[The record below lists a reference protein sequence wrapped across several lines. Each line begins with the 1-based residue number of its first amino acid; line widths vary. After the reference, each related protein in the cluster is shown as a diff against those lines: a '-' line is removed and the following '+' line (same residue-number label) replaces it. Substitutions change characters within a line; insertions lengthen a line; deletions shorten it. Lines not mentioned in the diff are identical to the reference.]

1 MIHCVLGVTRFSFLL
16 SHRTLKY
23 SVVAFAPLF
32 PKFRTFW
39 AIYTMECGHG
49 EPPSIAPQSDPPLSK
64 NKLKKMKRDQEWEAG
79 RELRKK
85 LRKEKV
91 KEKKLRK
98 RAARDE
104 EASRPSL
111 NPENNSYS
119 DRKTV
124 SEGIQPHRPQN
135 VQVPVTIVID
145 CGFDELMQENERKSL
160 GSQVTRC
167 YSDNHKAPYQ
177 AHLAISSFGGHLK
190 ERFDTLLSGNHRS
203 WKGVRFL
210 DGDFVAAAGRAKEW
224 MQAPEGGTLVG
235 ALSRMGTLN
244 HDCSSEEAGNGET
257 IYLTSDSPDTLSTL
271 KPYSTYIIGGLVDKN
286 RYKGICYKKAMEA
299 GVKTAKLPI
308 GDYMRMNSRFV
319 LATNH
324 VSEIIVRWL
333 ECGDWGKAFDRVVP
347 KRKGGVL
354 KEKEVIVEELS
365 HSDEDG
371 REGYDK
377 HEGEGDASSA
387 VGEDSID
394 SNVDEKVSSLP

>member
-1 MIHCVLGVTRFSFLL
+1 MAS
-16 SHRTLKY
+16 
-23 SVVAFAPLF
+23 
-32 PKFRTFW
+32 
-39 AIYTMECGHG
+39 GHG
-49 EPPSIAPQSDPPLSK
+49 EPPCIAPQGDAPLSK

-104 EASRPSL
+104 GASQPSL
-111 NPENNSYS
+111 NPEDSNYH
-119 DRKTV
+119 DRQTV
-124 SEGIQPHRPQN
+124 SEVARPHRPQN
-135 VQVPVTIVID
+135 VQVPITVVID

-190 ERFDTLLSGNHRS
+190 ERFDNLLSGHHRS
-203 WKGVRFL
+203 WKGVCFL
-210 DGDFVAAAGRAKEW
+210 DGDFVAAAAQAKEW
-224 MQAPEGGTLVG
+224 MQAPEGGTLAG
-235 ALSRMGTLN
+235 ALSRMSTLN
-244 HDCSSEEAGNGET
+244 PDNSSEEAGTGET
-257 IYLTSDSPDTLSTL
+257 VYLTSDSPNTLSTL
-271 KPYSTYIIGGLVDKN
+271 KPYSIYIIGGLVDKN

-308 GDYMRMNSRFV
+308 GDYMQMNSRFV

-333 ECGDWGKAFDRVVP
+333 DCGDWGKAFDLVVP

-354 KEKEVIVEELS
+354 KDKRSRVEGLAQ
-365 HSDEDG
+365 SDEDG
-371 REGYDK
+371 RVGHDK
-377 HEGEGDASSA
+377 HEGQADASNTA
-387 VGEDSID
+387 GNDVLD
-394 SNVDEKVSSLP
+394 SNIDEKVSSSP

>member
-1 MIHCVLGVTRFSFLL
+1 MLGVTRISLLL
-16 SHRTLKY
+16 SRQTLKY
-23 SVVAFAPLF
+23 SVVAFAPLL
-32 PKFRTFW
+32 PKFRSSWPTS
-39 AIYTMECGHG
+39 TMECGHD
-49 EPPSIAPQSDPPLSK
+49 EPPGIAPQSDPPLSK
-64 NKLKKMKRDQEWEAG
+64 NKLKKMKRDQDWEAG

-104 EASRPSL
+104 GASQPPL
-111 NPENNSYS
+111 NPEDDNCN
-119 DRKTV
+119 DRKAV
-124 SEGIQPHRPQN
+124 SEEVQRHRPQN
-135 VQVPVTIVID
+135 VQVPITIVID

-210 DGDFVAAAGRAKEW
+210 DGDFVAAAGQAKSW
-224 MQAPEGGTLVG
+224 MQAPEGGTLAG
-235 ALSRMGTLN
+235 ALSRIGTSN
-244 HDCSSEEAGNGET
+244 HDDNSEGTGNGET
-257 IYLTSDSPDTLSTL
+257 IYLTSDSPNTLSTL
-271 KPYSTYIIGGLVDKN
+271 KPYSIYIIGGLVDKN

-308 GDYMRMNSRFV
+308 GDYMQMNSRFV

-333 ECGDWGKAFDRVVP
+333 DCGDWGKAFDRVVP
-347 KRKGGVL
+347 KRKGGIL
-354 KEKEVIVEELS
+354 KEKQLITEGLP
-365 HSDEDG
+365 HGDEDG

-377 HEGEGDASSA
+377 HEGQEDALSA
-387 VGEDSID
+387 AVEDIVD
-394 SNVDEKVSSLP
+394 SNVDEKISNLR

>member
-1 MIHCVLGVTRFSFLL
+1 
-16 SHRTLKY
+16 
-23 SVVAFAPLF
+23 
-32 PKFRTFW
+32 
-39 AIYTMECGHG
+39 MECDHG
-49 EPPSIAPQSDPPLSK
+49 ESPSIAPQSDPPLSK
-64 NKLKKMKRDQEWEAG
+64 NKLKKLKRDQEWEAG

-91 KEKKLRK
+91 KDKKLRK

-104 EASRPSL
+104 GTSQPSL
-111 NPENNSYS
+111 DLEDSNNNDRQALPEVAH
-119 DRKTV
+119 R
-124 SEGIQPHRPQN
+124 HRPRN

-177 AHLAISSFGGHLK
+177 AHLAISSFDGHLK

-210 DGDFVAAAGRAKEW
+210 DGDFVAAAGQAKEW
-224 MQAPEGGTLVG
+224 MQAPDGGTLAG
-235 ALSRMGTLN
+235 ALSRIGTLN
-244 HDCSSEEAGNGET
+244 HDNSSEEAGTGE
-257 IYLTSDSPDTLSTL
+257 IVYLTSDSPNTLSSL
-271 KPYSTYIIGGLVDKN
+271 KPYSIYIIGGLVDKN

-324 VSEIIVRWL
+324 VSEIIIRWL

-354 KEKEVIVEELS
+354 KEKEVMVERS
-365 HSDEDG
+365 PHSDEDG
-371 REGYDK
+371 REDYDK
-377 HEGEGDASSA
+377 HEEQGDALSGA
-387 VGEDSID
+387 GKDICD
-394 SNVDEKVSSLP
+394 SNIEEKAPSLP

>member
-1 MIHCVLGVTRFSFLL
+1 
-16 SHRTLKY
+16 
-23 SVVAFAPLF
+23 
-32 PKFRTFW
+32 
-39 AIYTMECGHG
+39 MESGHG
-49 EPPSIAPQSDPPLSK
+49 EPPSIASQSEPPLSK
-64 NKLKKMKRDQEWEAG
+64 NKLKKLKRDQEWEAG

-85 LRKEKV
+85 IRKEKV

-98 RAARDE
+98 RAALE
-104 EASRPSL
+104 EQASQPSL
-111 NPENNSYS
+111 SPTDSNHN
-119 DRKTV
+119 DRQAV
-124 SEGIQPHRPQN
+124 SEVAQPHRPQN
-135 VQVPVTIVID
+135 IQVPVTIVID

-210 DGDFVAAAGRAKEW
+210 EGDLVAAAAQAKDW
-224 MQAPEGGTLVG
+224 MQSPEGGMLAG

-244 HDCSSEEAGNGET
+244 HDSSPEEAGTGET
-257 IYLTSDSPDTLSTL
+257 IYLTSDSPNTLSTL

-286 RYKGICYKKAMEA
+286 RYKGICYKKATEA

-333 ECGDWGKAFDRVVP
+333 DCGDWGQAFDRVVP

-354 KEKEVIVEELS
+354 KEKEVIVEGFP
-365 HSDEDG
+365 HNDEDG

-377 HEGEGDASSA
+377 HEKQGVSSNA
-387 VGEDSID
+387 AGKDMLD
-394 SNVDEKVSSLP
+394 SNVDEKVYQASTDSTMNS

>member
-1 MIHCVLGVTRFSFLL
+1 MIHCVLGVTPFSFSL
-16 SHRTLKY
+16 SHQILQY
-23 SVVAFAPLF
+23 SVVAFPPPLLKIRSSW
-32 PKFRTFW
+32 PIT
-39 AIYTMECGHG
+39 TMECVHG
-49 EPPSIAPQSDPPLSK
+49 EPPSIAPPSDPPLSK
-64 NKLKKMKRDQEWEAG
+64 NKLKKLKRDQEWEAG
-79 RELRKK
+79 REMRKK

-104 EASRPSL
+104 GASQPSL
-111 NPENNSYS
+111 NLGDSNHN
-119 DRKTV
+119 DRQAV
-124 SEGIQPHRPQN
+124 SELIQPHRPQN

-177 AHLAISSFGGHLK
+177 AHLAICSFGGHLK

-210 DGDFVAAAGRAKEW
+210 DEDFVSAAGQAKEW
-224 MQAPEGGTLVG
+224 MQAPEGGTLAG
-235 ALSRMGTLN
+235 ALSRMDPFN
-244 HDCSSEEAGNGET
+244 HDNSSEEPGTGET
-257 IYLTSDSPDTLSTL
+257 IYLTSDSPNTLSTL
-271 KPYSTYIIGGLVDKN
+271 KPYSIYIIGGLVDKN

-308 GDYMRMNSRFV
+308 GDYMQMNSRFV

-354 KEKEVIVEELS
+354 KEKEVIAEGFS
-365 HSDEDG
+365 HSDENG

-377 HEGEGDASSA
+377 HEMQGQVSSA
-387 VGEDSID
+387 AGNDIFN
-394 SNVDEKVSSLP
+394 SNVDEKVSSPP

>member
-1 MIHCVLGVTRFSFLL
+1 MIHCVLGVTPFSFSL
-16 SHRTLKY
+16 SHQILKY
-23 SVVAFAPLF
+23 SVVAFPPPLLKIRSSW
-32 PKFRTFW
+32 PIT
-39 AIYTMECGHG
+39 TMECVHG
-49 EPPSIAPQSDPPLSK
+49 EPPSIAPPSDPPLSK
-64 NKLKKMKRDQEWEAG
+64 NKLKKLKRDQEWEAG
-79 RELRKK
+79 REMRKK

-104 EASRPSL
+104 GASQPSL
-111 NPENNSYS
+111 NLGDSNHN
-119 DRKTV
+119 DRQAV
-124 SEGIQPHRPQN
+124 SEVIQPHRPQN

-177 AHLAISSFGGHLK
+177 AHLAICSFGGHLK
-190 ERFDTLLSGNHRS
+190 ERFDSLLSGNHRS

-210 DGDFVAAAGRAKEW
+210 DEDFVSAAGQAKEW
-224 MQAPEGGTLVG
+224 MQAPEGGTLAG
-235 ALSRMGTLN
+235 ALSRMGPFN
-244 HDCSSEEAGNGET
+244 HDNSSKEPGTGET
-257 IYLTSDSPDTLSTL
+257 IYLTSDSPNTLSTL
-271 KPYSTYIIGGLVDKN
+271 KPYSIYIIGGLVDKN

-308 GDYMRMNSRFV
+308 GDYMQMNSRFV

-354 KEKEVIVEELS
+354 KEKEVIAEGFS

-377 HEGEGDASSA
+377 HEMQGQVSSA
-387 VGEDSID
+387 AGNDIFN
-394 SNVDEKVSSLP
+394 SNVDEKVSSPP

>member
-1 MIHCVLGVTRFSFLL
+1 
-16 SHRTLKY
+16 
-23 SVVAFAPLF
+23 
-32 PKFRTFW
+32 
-39 AIYTMECGHG
+39 MECGHD
-49 EPPSIAPQSDPPLSK
+49 EPQGIAPQGDPPLSK
-64 NKLKKMKRDQEWEAG
+64 NKLKKMKRDQAWEAG
-79 RELRKK
+79 RELRKQ

-104 EASRPSL
+104 GASQPPL
-111 NPENNSYS
+111 KPKDDNCN
-119 DRKTV
+119 DGKAV
-124 SEGIQPHRPQN
+124 SEEAQSHRPQN
-135 VQVPVTIVID
+135 VQVPITIVID

-203 WKGVRFL
+203 WRGVRFL
-210 DGDFVAAAGRAKEW
+210 DGDFVAAAGQAKAW
-224 MQAPEGGTLVG
+224 MQAPEGGTLAG
-235 ALSRMGTLN
+235 ALSRTGTLN
-244 HDCSSEEAGNGET
+244 HDSSSEEAGSGET
-257 IYLTSDSPDTLSTL
+257 IYLTSDSPNTLSTL
-271 KPYSTYIIGGLVDKN
+271 KPYSIYIIGGLVDKN

-299 GVKTAKLPI
+299 GVQTAKLPI

-333 ECGDWGKAFDRVVP
+333 DCGDWGKAFDRVVP

-354 KEKEVIVEELS
+354 KEKQVVIEGLP
-365 HSDEDG
+365 HGDEDG
-371 REGYDK
+371 REVFDK
-377 HEGEGDASSA
+377 HEGQEDASSA
-387 VGEDSID
+387 VVKDIVD
-394 SNVDEKVSSLP
+394 SNVDEKISSLR